1 MGYPPNQTNQVK
13 IQWGKS
19 IQGRLTIA
27 FLMVTLISI
36 AGVGFLAYNRSQVAL
51 EDSEKTKLTDQVESS
66 SLFVDSWIQE
76 RIADAVTLAGINRVR
91 GLDPVES
98 SEAINQYYS
107 QWGVYETIFLSD
119 EKGEVISSSDGT
131 QFNVSTRD
139 YFAAVLKGQTVV
151 SEPLVSL
158 ATGNIIFVVATPVFA
173 NDTSNKVI
181 GVVGVTMTTDE
192 FSEILA
198 TSVNGTSGEAF
209 LINQEGYFLTPSRF
223 TQELLDRGILK
234 ERSELELKVG
244 TDISQAVQKSQT
256 GTTEYI
262 DDLGNRVLAGYAPV
276 EITGWGVVSKVDD
289 AEAFAAVYTLRNLI
303 LAIVGI
309 LLVIMVAVS
318 TIIAT
323 QISRPIKVITASAR
337 QMAEGDLTQDVTYT
351 SKDEIGILADS
362 FRSLIAY
369 QRTMSQAADKI
380 ATGDLTVNITP
391 ASEKDSLG
399 QAFQK
404 MILNLRDQLGQI
416 NLSAITLKTASAQLS
431 LASTQAGEA
440 TSQIATTVQQIAKG
454 INLQNTAITATTR
467 PVQQMV
473 QTIDGVARGAQ
484 DQAQSIARTTELTH
498 GLNTAIKQVASN
510 AQAVSLGSQEASDAA
525 ETGRQTIESTISGME
540 SIRTKVDLSSVKM
553 TEMDQR
559 SNQIGMIV
567 ETIEDIASQTNL
579 LALNAAIEAA
589 RAGEHGKGFAVVA
602 DEVRKLA
609 ERSSLSTRE
618 IGALVKG
625 IQVTVHEAVTA
636 MQESAQEVEHGVNN
650 ANSAGKA
657 LENILSTIETVTH
670 QAQQAAEAA
679 QLMDVSAV
687 NMTQAVESVSAVI
700 EENTAATEEMAAGSS
715 EITSAI
721 ENIASISEENS
732 AAVEE
737 VSASAEEMSAQVE
750 EVSASAQSLA
760 DMANELQSV
769 VAHFVLK

>member
-1 MGYPPNQTNQVK
+1 M
-13 IQWGKS
+13 
-19 IQGRLTIA
+19 
-27 FLMVTLISI
+27 
-36 AGVGFLAYNRSQVAL
+36 
-51 EDSEKTKLTDQVESS
+51 
-66 SLFVDSWIQE
+66 
-76 RIADAVTLAGINRVR
+76 
-91 GLDPVES
+91 
-98 SEAINQYYS
+98 
-107 QWGVYETIFLSD
+107 
-119 EKGEVISSSDGT
+119 
-131 QFNVSTRD
+131 
-139 YFAAVLKGQTVV
+139 
-151 SEPLVSL
+151 
-158 ATGNIIFVVATPVFA
+158 
-173 NDTSNKVI
+173 
-181 GVVGVTMTTDE
+181 
-192 FSEILA
+192 
-198 TSVNGTSGEAF
+198 
-209 LINQEGYFLTPSRF
+209 
-223 TQELLDRGILK
+223 DRGILK

-244 TDISQAVQKSQT
+244 SDISQAVQKSQI

-262 DDLGNRVLAGYAPV
+262 DDLGNSVLAAYAPI
-276 EITGWGVVSKVDD
+276 ESTGWGVVAKVDD
-289 AEAFAAVYTLRNLI
+289 SEAFAAVYTLRNLI
-303 LAIVGI
+303 LAIVGV

-318 TIIAT
+318 TLMAS

-337 QMAEGDLTQDVTYT
+337 QMAAGDLTQDVTYT

-362 FRSLIAY
+362 FRALIAY

-416 NLSAITLKTASAQLS
+416 KTSAITLKTASAQLS

-440 TSQIATTVQQIAKG
+440 TSQIAATVQQIAKG

-498 GLNTAIKQVASN
+498 QLYTTIKQVASN
-510 AQAVSLGSQEASDAA
+510 AQAGSLGSQEASGAA
-525 ETGRQTIESTISGME
+525 ETGRQTIESTIAGME
-540 SIRTKVDLSSVKM
+540 SIRAKVNLSSVKM

-609 ERSSLSTRE
+609 ERSSISTRE

-657 LENILSTIETVTH
+657 LGNILHTIETVTH

-721 ENIASISEENS
+721 KNIASISEENS